1 MEVRAGMQFART
13 AAVPNNDI
21 AVRAALAER
30 SHRLAMPQ
38 LVSPETATPSRLR
51 IAVVGDEQEFLSLR
65 DAWNRLAAGPGEGRV
80 FLTHQW
86 FEAAWA
92 WRRQDGDL
100 LILCAHHNDQLVGV
114 LPLIRPHDREGGSR
128 ARRLELLTVPD
139 TQFCDMIATPEM
151 IEPVAAAFAKQLTA
165 AVGPWHELRMGYL
178 DPESLILNHLLP
190 ALQRRGHPLRA
201 APASR
206 NLYIPLDIPWKQ
218 YYDTRT
224 RSLKKANN
232 LAANR
237 LKKAGSVTI
246 DAIGPGNVSAAETNA
261 MLETIIGLSAGS
273 WKRETGNSLDQP
285 GPQAFIR
292 ALSALAAEQ
301 GWLSVWILRLDGKPL
316 AMEYQLVHQGNVYA
330 LRADFE
336 ANCIELSPGSHL
348 SHMLLQRHADSGER
362 RRYYMGPGE
371 NAYKTRWSSEGA
383 IVHEA
388 IVYGRT
394 VRGLSNWVREAVIK
408 PRLRPLRDK
417 LASLR
422 AGKSP
427 PDTVDTASDQE

>member
-1 MEVRAGMQFART
+1 MGFRAGMQFAST
-13 AAVPNNDI
+13 AAVPNYDI
-21 AVRAALAER
+21 AVRAATPER
-30 SHRLAMPQ
+30 SRRLAMLQ
-38 LVSPETATPSRLR
+38 LVSSETATTSRLR
-51 IAVVGDEQEFLSLR
+51 TTVVGDEQEFRTLR
-65 DAWNRLAAGPGEGRV
+65 DAWNALAAGQGEGRV
-80 FLTHQW
+80 FLMHEW

-92 WRRQDGDL
+92 WRRQAADL
-100 LILCAHHNDQLVGV
+100 LILCAHRNDQLVGV
-114 LPLIRPHDREGGSR
+114 LPLVRLHGASSK
-128 ARRLELLTVPD
+128 RLELLSVPD
-139 TQFCDMIATPEM
+139 TQFCDMIAVPETA
-151 IEPVAAAFAKQLTA
+151 EAVAAAFAEQLGT
-165 AVGPWHELRMGYL
+165 AVGPWDELRMGYL
-178 DPESLILNHLLP
+178 DPDSLVLTRLLP
-190 ALQRRGHPLRA
+190 ALGQRGHPLRA
-201 APASR
+201 APTSR
-206 NLYIPLDIPWKQ
+206 NLFIPLDVPWKQ

-246 DAIGPGNVSAAETNA
+246 DTIGPGPVAAADTEA
-261 MLETIIGLSAGS
+261 MLDTIIGLSAGS

-292 ALSALAAEQ
+292 ALSARAAER
-301 GWLSVWILRLDGKPL
+301 GWLSIWILRLDGKPL

-348 SHMLLQRHADSGER
+348 SHLLLQRHADGGEQ

-371 NAYKTRWSSEGA
+371 NAYKTRWSSEGVA
-383 IVHEA
+383 VHEA

-394 VRGLSNWVREAVIK
+394 VRGLSTWIQEAVIK

-417 LASLR
+417 LTAWR
-422 AGKSP
+422 TGR
-427 PDTVDTASDQE
+427 PDRDAVDTTPDQE